1 MAGNELEMK
10 RPQRRPGSSAH
21 IKSLYKRSSKRGS
34 DGGAFTFVPWIS
46 SASNETDLFSLPEKS
61 ADFCECSLAQE
72 AFVKIID
79 WRRYCWLSQQRQ
91 PAVYVRFNSCIF
103 FPVLD
108 LMVSKRYQSY
118 KGLHSY
124 LKQKVL
130 KSFLW
135 KLTAQLTLKKKK
147 TVSLYTVLGV

>member
-10 RPQRRPGSSAH
+10 RPKHRPSSSAH

-34 DGGAFTFVPWIS
+34 DRGAFTFVPWIS

-79 WRRYCWLSQQRQ
+79 WRWYLWLSQQCRL
-91 PAVYVRFNSCIF
+91 AAYVHFNSCIF
-103 FPVLD
+103 FPSFLD
-108 LMVSKRYQSY
+108 FAVSKRCPSS
-118 KGLHSY
+118 KGLLSY
-124 LKQKVL
+124 LKQLL
-130 KSFLW
+130 KIFSW
-135 KLTAQLTLKKKK
+135 ETEGRASLKRIS
-147 TVSLYTVLGV
+147 T